1 MSVRERKEIQEVL
14 WEGIG
19 LMTTAIILAAGKSE
33 RMGGGVDK
41 AFLSLVDK
49 PVVAW
54 SLLAFERCADIDRI
68 VLVVRKD
75 QLIASKAVVKMFG
88 ISKLD
93 KIVPG
98 GSKRQ
103 ESVAEGLAAC
113 DLDTRIVVVHDGARP
128 LVTSELVAEV
138 VKAAKKSPAV
148 TAGRPM
154 TDTVKLCEKGTVV
167 TKTVNREKLW
177 TVQTPQAFQMKEL
190 RAAYKAIGSREV
202 TDDCMAVELNG
213 GSVKIVENLK
223 PNFKITTVE
232 DLQLA
237 ATLLK

>member
-1 MSVRERKEIQEVL
+1 
-14 WEGIG
+14 
-19 LMTTAIILAAGKSE
+19 MTTAIILAAGKSE

-213 GSVKIVENLK
+213 GSVKIIENLK